1 VLASAYGAA
10 GSLVIVVA
18 WLYYAALLLY
28 FGAEFTRVYTTQLGS
43 QCTVAN

>member
-18 WLYYAALLLY
+18 WLYAALLLY

-43 QCTVAN
+43 QCKYSE